1 MKHLKR
7 TVVLFLSMLLI
18 LVSMNA
24 KTKAAEGF
32 TVTKTTLSWP
42 DRTPIGEDNTVNEY
56 SNIRIDIDFE
66 LANNHFNA
74 GNQTV
79 ISLPNELTLNANQTF
94 NVTNESG
101 DVIAVAVLDQ
111 ANKTVTLTYT
121 EYVENHSNI
130 TGTLFI

>member
-1 MKHLKR
+1 
-7 TVVLFLSMLLI
+7 
-18 LVSMNA
+18 MNA

-42 DRTPIGEDNTVNEY
+42 DGTPIGNDTVYDNNT
-56 SNIRIDIDFE
+56 IRIDIDFE

-101 DVIAVAVLDQ
+101 DVIAVVVLDQ